1 MSGTP
6 KRDKAIR
13 ILQIR
18 DGAPPPAP
26 ADVDAAIWEQIFQ
39 DGRHLTARDERLV
52 ALLCRLIADAR
63 DLRAI
68 LRAEGRIVDGA
79 RGSRA
84 AHPASRILKDTE
96 ASLVAVSSALVL
108 TPAARARA
116 AMAQEPQPED
126 RIEAYRDK
134 IALLARIASVN
145 TTAQPGPPAA
155 ESEAANGH
163 EVGDPLRV
171 KRTPSLRPS
180 RSMLNEPTNR
190 KKKGIEE

>member
-18 DGAPPPAP
+18 EGAPPPAP

-68 LRAEGRIVDGA
+68 LQLEGRIVDGA

-126 RIEAYRDK
+126 RITAYRDR
-134 IALLARIASVN
+134 IALLARI
-145 TTAQPGPPAA
+145 G
-155 ESEAANGH
+155 SEYSGETSARSGQSEEANGH
-163 EVGDPLRV
+163 EVGDPLRF
-171 KRTPSLRPS
+171 KRTPSPRPS
-180 RSMLNEPTNR
+180 RSMLNESTNR
-190 KKKGIEE
+190 QKKGIE

>member
-26 ADVDAAIWEQIFQ
+26 ADVEAAIWEQIFQ

-52 ALLCRLIADAR
+52 ALLCRLITDAR

-68 LRAEGRIVDGA
+68 LQLEGRIVDGA

-96 ASLVAVSSALVL
+96 ASIVAVSSALVL

-126 RIEAYRDK
+126 RIESYR
-134 IALLARIASVN
+134 ARIAGTNRANRSDRSG
-145 TTAQPGPPAA
+145 Q
-155 ESEAANGH
+155 SETANGH
-163 EVGDPLRV
+163 EVGDPLRIT
-171 KRTPSLRPS
+171 RTPSPRPS
-180 RSMLNEPTNR
+180 RSMLNESTNR

>member
-68 LRAEGRIVDGA
+68 LQAEGRIVDGA

-126 RIEAYRDK
+126 RIESYRDK
-134 IALLARIASVN
+134 IALLARIGSEYSGAPS
-145 TTAQPGPPAA
+145 ARSGQ
-155 ESEAANGH
+155 SEAANGH
-163 EVGDPLRV
+163 EVGDPLRF
-171 KRTPSLRPS
+171 KRTPSPRPS
-180 RSMLNEPTNR
+180 RSMLNEPINR

>member
-68 LRAEGRIVDGA
+68 LQLEGRIVDGA

-116 AMAQEPQPED
+116 AMAQESQPED
-126 RIEAYRDK
+126 RITAYRDK
-134 IALLARIASVN
+134 IALLARI
-145 TTAQPGPPAA
+145 G
-155 ESEAANGH
+155 SEYSGETSARSGQSGEANGH

-180 RSMLNEPTNR
+180 RSMLNESTNR
-190 KKKGIEE
+190 QKKGIE